1 MNPLEYCREVAKDLV
16 HPDFKDLDEDAT
28 IGEFELIL
36 LANGALHH
44 LLKNTI
50 NSYCVVEYIKESIEG
65 FFKEELEFYH
75 YTRYIKALLANSE
88 LHLLVA
94 KDAVV
99 KLSATVKRLKDEQL
113 G

>member
-1 MNPLEYCREVAKDLV
+1 MNPLEYCREVAKGLV
-16 HPDFKDLDEDAT
+16 HPDFQDLDHDAT

-44 LLKNTI
+44 LLENTI
-50 NSYCVVEYIKESIEG
+50 NSFCVVDFIRETIEG
-65 FFKEELEFYH
+65 FYEEKLEFYH

-94 KDAVV
+94 KDAVA
-99 KLSATVKRLKDEQL
+99 KLRRATMKTLKKGE
-113 G
+113 